1 MFQQWLKVIV
11 VPYLS
16 QIQDMAPLAL
26 SLQRRTVQV
35 FVMVP
40 HTSDVPAGPP
50 ALIVHLANIVSILVS
65 SNVHLVQL
73 RTPQVVT
80 LAVIAH
86 TLARLDTLL
95 HLTVALDIMQLVQQ
109 NPKIKMFQHV
119 LLQQINVINVLLR
132 HAAIMDCTLLVN
144 QVCTVAQSAKI
155 QD

>member
-35 FVMVP
+35 FVMVVQNL
-40 HTSDVPAGPP
+40 DVPVGPQ
-50 ALIVHLANIVSILVS
+50 ALIVHPANIVYILVN
-65 SNVHLVQL
+65 SNVHQVRLL
-73 RTPQVVT
+73 TLQVVT
-80 LAVIAH
+80 LAIIVH